1 MLWSLRCQTRACRH
15 VVHNDEL
22 WRRWY
27 TMLGARMVYTPP
39 LIRSVLASTEP
50 RERARLRGCV
60 RPQIGQYFN
69 AFVLARMEAERTDLA
84 ADELCSL
91 TFWVRHLRLPGRD
104 EANLQ
109 TSCPWWR
116 GEEPP
121 MECFDVDGTVRRH
134 QPRPS
139 QPFAPPREQWAS
151 VGSWRFVPTPAG
163 FPHDPMRRYICTVG
177 LDRRTLFPTT
187 FYQVRRDARWGWLL
201 VTAHAIKAC
210 FRPPVR
216 HSSGRDAIEVEAA
229 QFFSA
234 SEATS
239 LMNAAR
245 IANEDAAAGLW
256 QCPVCTFGGN
266 ASQASCCE
274 VCTSS
279 RQ

>member
-1 MLWSLRCQTRACRH
+1 MCSARGRWPGSRS
-15 VVHNDEL
+15 
-22 WRRWY
+22 RR
-27 TMLGARMVYTPP
+27 
-39 LIRSVLASTEP
+39 S
-50 RERARLRGCV
+50 ER
-60 RPQIGQYFN
+60 IY
-69 AFVLARMEAERTDLA
+69 EDA
-84 ADELCSL
+84 AQ
-91 TFWVRHLRLPGRD
+91 FI
-104 EANLQ
+104 
-109 TSCPWWR
+109 PW
-116 GEEPP
+116 
-121 MECFDVDGTVRRH
+121 
-134 QPRPS
+134 RPS
-139 QPFAPPREQWAS
+139 GKWT
-151 VGSWRFVPTPAG
+151 PTPLPRLGIFSALLPLPRLGHLLSGLRAVLLPLHRLADLLSGRQGQAAKG

-210 FRPPVR
+210 FRLPVR
-216 HSSGRDAIEVEAA
+216 HSSGGDAIEAA

-234 SEATS
+234 SEATL